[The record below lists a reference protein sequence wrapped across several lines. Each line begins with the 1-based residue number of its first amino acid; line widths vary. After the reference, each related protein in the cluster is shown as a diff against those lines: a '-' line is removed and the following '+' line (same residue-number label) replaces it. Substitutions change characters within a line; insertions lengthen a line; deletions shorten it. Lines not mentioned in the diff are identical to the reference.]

1 MASLT
6 IDLTNPHWEIR
17 YPLIGTS
24 LPTDHGYRLYSAISH
39 KIPAAHE
46 QTNWSMSTIGG
57 KPNGQREILLDP
69 SSRLRIRT
77 SLDQV
82 PIYLQLVQKLLK
94 IEQHSLIPQP
104 PDIHPICP
112 SPTLKARLVVIKGF
126 QEPEPFLRAVKYQ
139 FQKLGID
146 DSNVSIPLN
155 NLGLPDRKAITVHGH
170 KVVGFSVVATNLNDL
185 DSIAL
190 QMAGCGGKQKMGCGF
205 FTPISMTQDG

>member
-1 MASLT
+1 
-6 IDLTNPHWEIR
+6 
-17 YPLIGTS
+17 
-24 LPTDHGYRLYSAISH
+24 
-39 KIPAAHE
+39 
-46 QTNWSMSTIGG
+46 MSTIGG
-57 KPNGQREILLDP
+57 KPNGQREILLNP

-94 IEQHSLIPQP
+94 IEQHSLVPQP

-112 SPTLKARLVVIKGF
+112 SPTLKARIVVIKGF

-146 DSNVSIPLN
+146 DSNVYIPLN

-170 KVVGFSVVATNLNDL
+170 KVVGFSVIATNLNDL

-190 QMAGCGGKQKMGCGF
+190 QMAGCGGKQKMGRGF
-205 FTPISMTQDG
+205 FTPISAPKDD

>member
-1 MASLT
+1 VSSLT

-17 YPLIGTS
+17 YPLIGIS

-57 KPNGQREILLDP
+57 KPNGQREILLNP

-94 IEQHSLIPQP
+94 IEQHSLVPQP

-205 FTPISMTQDG
+205 FTPISIA